1 MERFTG
7 ILGVIVLLGIA
18 FVMSN
23 NKRKIDWRLVAWGLG
38 LQLILGLLI
47 LKTTPGYVAFEWMG
61 DKISKL
67 LGLADLGSSFLLESF
82 FTGEVEAAVQNFAFR
97 VLPTVVFFS
106 ALLAILYHIGVMQ
119 WCIKRIAW
127 VMQKTMKTS
136 GSETTSVA
144 GNIFVGQTESPLL
157 VRPFIKNMT
166 KSEILTI
173 MTGGFATVAGGVLAI
188 YIGML
193 KNVPNIAS
201 HLLAAS
207 IMSAPAAIVVAK
219 IMYPETEESE
229 TKGTLQIKVPKTA
242 QNFMEALGDGAVDGL
257 KLAANIAAMLI
268 AFLAML
274 GLVNVFLGWLNTDLA
289 EILGYLFTPLAA
301 VMGAPWSEAQVLG
314 TLLGEK
320 LVLTEL
326 IAYQHLGEMEVGK
339 DISNRTAIIASYA
352 LCGFANFASIGIQ
365 MGGIGGIAPSR
376 KSDIANLAFKAM
388 IGGALA
394 SWITACIAGV
404 LINP

>member
-7 ILGVIVLLGIA
+7 LLGILVLLGIA
-18 FVMSN
+18 FLMSN

-38 LQLILGLLI
+38 LQLILGLII
-47 LKTTPGYVAFEWMG
+47 LKTKPGYIAFEWMG
-61 DKISKL
+61 QKITKL
-67 LGLADLGSSFLLESF
+67 LSLADLGSSFLLQSF

-106 ALLAILYHIGVMQ
+106 ALLAVLYHLGVMQ
-119 WCIKRIAW
+119 WLIKRIAW

-173 MTGGFATVAGGVLAI
+173 MVGGFATVAGGVLAI

-193 KNVPNIAS
+193 RNVPNIAS

-207 IMSAPAAIVVAK
+207 IMSAPAAIVIAK
-219 IMYPETEESE
+219 IIYPETEESE

-242 QNFMEALGDGAVDGL
+242 ENVMEALGDGAVDGL

-274 GLVNVFLGWLNTDLA
+274 GLVNIFFGWFGTDLA
-289 EILGYLFTPLAA
+289 EILGWMFTPLAI
-301 VMGAPWSEAQVLG
+301 VMGAPVAEAGILG

-320 LVLTEL
+320 IVLTEL
-326 IAYQHLGEMEVGK
+326 IAYQHLGEMSVGT
-339 DISNRTAIIASYA
+339 DISPRTAIIASYA

-365 MGGIGGIAPSR
+365 MGGIGGMAPSR
-376 KSDIANLAFKAM
+376 KSDIAKLAFKAM